1 MKTLPGEW
9 FPALRFGWKICTFEL
24 KMEALFE
31 AKRPK
36 VAFFYK
42 LWYNALY
49 RLKADAEE
57 GWKTAA
63 GEAFLL
69 IDEGR
74 AYEV

>member
-1 MKTLPGEW
+1 
-9 FPALRFGWKICTFEL
+9 
-24 KMEALFE
+24 MEALFE

-49 RLKADAEE
+49 RLRADAEE
-57 GWKTAA
+57 GWQTAA